1 MPTTPITEAS
11 LKEYYPNIDKFNIK
25 RILKYEDKFQLTLDN
40 LECINPDCGNLKA
53 WKNSDAGFKY
63 CCSDQCQAKM
73 AGTIKDMKITK
84 IVNTISKKKPA
95 VLTAP
100 TPAIPS
106 ILPADA
112 LYNNKATII
121 KSIIQW
127 LEAKAFNY
135 VLAGDKANVL
145 DTDIYFPDQ
154 KVSIVIVELL
164 NDSLISKELASK
176 LTAPNLAD
184 AESIIEARSNL
195 KFKKNNFLN
204 TTKLGLETGIK
215 VLHMYDI
222 EWLHPNKQPIW
233 KSMILNALGLSNRI
247 YARKCDIIEIDSSN
261 KAQKG
266 LLKISN
272 QFVESNHLQGA
283 GRALVRFALFYQ
295 KELVSVMTFSKSR
308 FDKNTD
314 WELIR
319 FCNAKGYSV
328 VGGASRLLKAF
339 KAKYPGSIKSYANR
353 RWSEG
358 NLYRQLGFHEK
369 EVAEPNYFYWR
380 EDITDDYQL
389 PKLHSRQSFQKH
401 KLETKLEVYK
411 ENSTE
416 KELVIDLNGYK
427 AIFDSGNFVFKID

>member
-1 MPTTPITEAS
+1 MTEAT

-25 RILKYEDKFQLTLDN
+25 RILKYKDKFQLTLDN

-63 CCSDQCQAKM
+63 CCSDSCQAKM
-73 AGTIKDMKITK
+73 ASTIKDMKITK
-84 IVNTISKKKPA
+84 IVNTISKKKHITQA
-95 VLTAP
+95 VEPEVP
-100 TPAIPS
+100 TIPN
-106 ILPADA
+106 ILPAEA
-112 LYNNKATII
+112 TYNNKKTII
-121 KSIIQW
+121 ASIVQW
-127 LEAKAFNY
+127 LEARSFNY
-135 VLAGDKANVL
+135 VLAGDKANIL
-145 DTDIYFPDQ
+145 DNDIYFPDQ
-154 KVSIVIVELL
+154 QVSIVIVELL
-164 NDSLISKELASK
+164 NDSLISKELATK
-176 LTAPNLAD
+176 LTPITPN

-195 KFKKNNFLN
+195 KSKKNNFLN
-204 TTKLGLETGIK
+204 TTNRGLETGIK
-215 VLHMYDI
+215 VLYMYDI
-222 EWLHPNKQPIW
+222 EWLHPNKQLIW
-233 KSMILNALGLSNRI
+233 KSMIINALGLSNRI

-261 KAQKG
+261 RAHKG

-272 QFVESNHLQGA
+272 QFVESNHLQGT
-283 GRALVRFALFYQ
+283 GKALIRFALFYQ
-295 KELVSVMTFSKSR
+295 KELVSIMTFSKSR

-314 WELIR
+314 WELMR

-339 KAKYPGSIKSYANR
+339 KAKYTGSIKSYANR

-358 NLYRQLGFHEK
+358 NLYRQIGFHEEK
-369 EVAEPNYFYWR
+369 VAEPNYFYWR
-380 EDITDDYQL
+380 EDITDNYNL

-411 ENSTE
+411 ENLTE